1 MQEVPPSD
9 KIRNTHLSFLRIL
22 ALLASSQR
30 LTRFNPLINIYMK
43 SKNPNTPKG
52 RTRHIDIRLT
62 EEEYEMVVKK
72 ATECGMTLSSYGR
85 KLFQGH
91 RPSRRLTHDEMQAL
105 NSLSDARA
113 DLIRIQNTLKGKPDT
128 VKKQYFRDAT
138 FMRLWIASVDKLIV
152 RWGQIRDSINQN

>member
-1 MQEVPPSD
+1 
-9 KIRNTHLSFLRIL
+9 
-22 ALLASSQR
+22 
-30 LTRFNPLINIYMK
+30 MK

-62 EEEYEMVVKK
+62 EEEYEMVIKK
-72 ATECGMTLSSYGR
+72 ATECGLTLSSYGR
-85 KLFQGH
+85 KLCQGH
-91 RPSRRLTHDEMQAL
+91 RPSRRLTQDEMQAL

-113 DLIRIQNTLKGKPDT
+113 DLIRIQNTLKSKPDE

>member
-1 MQEVPPSD
+1 
-9 KIRNTHLSFLRIL
+9 
-22 ALLASSQR
+22 
-30 LTRFNPLINIYMK
+30 MK

-62 EEEYEMVVKK
+62 EEEYEMVIKK

-91 RPSRRLTHDEMQAL
+91 RPSRRLAQDEMQAL

-113 DLIRIQNTLKGKPDT
+113 DLIRIQNTLKGKPDE
-128 VKKQYFRDAT
+128 VKKQYFRDVT

>member
-1 MQEVPPSD
+1 
-9 KIRNTHLSFLRIL
+9 
-22 ALLASSQR
+22 
-30 LTRFNPLINIYMK
+30 MK

-91 RPSRRLTHDEMQAL
+91 QPSRRLTQDEMQAL

-113 DLIRIQNTLKGKPDT
+113 DLIRIQNTLKGKPDE
-128 VKKQYFRDAT
+128 VKKQYFRDVT

>member
-1 MQEVPPSD
+1 
-9 KIRNTHLSFLRIL
+9 
-22 ALLASSQR
+22 
-30 LTRFNPLINIYMK
+30 MK

-52 RTRHIDIRLT
+52 RTKHIDIRLT
-62 EEEYEMVVKK
+62 KEEYEMVIKK

-85 KLFQGH
+85 KLFQEH
-91 RPSRRLTHDEMQAL
+91 RPSRRLTQDEIQAL

-113 DLIRIQNTLKGKPDT
+113 DLIRIQNTLKGKPDE
-128 VKKQYFRDAT
+128 VKKQYFRDVT